1 MKPLWCFVSPSGPVP
16 SRISRVPEATKSAR
30 HCGVFRYFYQ
40 TTDTNSFLLN
50 LFIISDSWTLAYVSA
65 HVSRPCASKEWG
77 MKGEQRIEKGRICYT
92 YAESLFYFI
101 EEYKTQTNIRYQGL
115 SLVE

>member
-65 HVSRPCASKEWG
+65 HVSRPCASKESRELR
-77 MKGEQRIEKGRICYT
+77 K
-92 YAESLFYFI
+92 
-101 EEYKTQTNIRYQGL
+101 EEYVTFLL
-115 SLVE
+115 SHCSILLY